1 MEEKI
6 IKPVAIGNPIEKE
19 EIVIKVNYE
28 ELEKQVETKRL
39 ELKHKL
45 KCDVHSFIIKIK
57 EDDYA
62 VVFLREPLRL
72 VKIKCIDILLSQK
85 TPATAADILI
95 GSCLI
100 SEASDERLHTDDAIY
115 MSLIMNAM
123 DLVEYYSEVV
133 KKKKLTRLNK

>member
-133 KKKKLTRLNK
+133 KKK